1 MAIKVGQIRY
11 NNTGGTTYLSPVN
24 NNVVDHPT
32 VIGSTEFIDSAIN
45 ATFYAGVTYYIRID
59 IARININDDMGNDGV
74 GNKDPHYQNIEVKLY
89 GINSEQYQTIG
100 DILTIEPYSGG
111 ENIDKEEKFIN
122 WCEAIQH
129 NTDNTPK
136 ITDDQYDGALAY
148 FTNLK
153 KDHERRKS
161 DKKKSNNIKTKT
173 KVIELIFTPYVTSD
187 LLVFE
192 LNRVS
197 FDYNY
202 AGTEKERKVHFSED
216 RDVGRVNNVL
226 NKVLPVGV
234 TVEKVGIQSTPSS
247 YVIINGEGMRIGKSG
262 VLEINSGVAVNS
274 VGFAAPGAA
283 AVSGGDAAIND
294 FILDYIYTS

>member
-11 NNTGGTTYLSPVN
+11 SDTGGTTYLSPVSN
-24 NNVVDHPT
+24 RIVDSST
-32 VIGSTEFIDSAIN
+32 TTGSTRFTDSAIS
-45 ATFYAGVTYYIRID
+45 ATFNAGVTYYVRVD

-89 GINSEQYQTIG
+89 GVNSEQYQTIG
-100 DILTIEPYSGG
+100 DIITVEPYSGG

-122 WCEAIQH
+122 WCDAIR
-129 NTDNTPK
+129 NNLSNKPYME
-136 ITDDQYDGALAY
+136 DDLYIGSLDY
-148 FTNLK
+148 FNNLK
-153 KDHERRKS
+153 ADHERKKS
-161 DKKKSNNIKTKT
+161 DEKKINNIKTRT

-187 LLVFE
+187 KLVFE

-202 AGTEKERKVHFSED
+202 AGTAKERKVKISSD
-216 RDVGRVNNVL
+216 RDVGSVVNVL
-226 NKVLPVGV
+226 PAGIIA
-234 TVEKVGIQSTPSS
+234 EKVGIQSTPSS

-262 VLEINSGVAVNS
+262 VLEINSGIAVNS

-283 AVSGGDAAIND
+283 AASGGDAAIND